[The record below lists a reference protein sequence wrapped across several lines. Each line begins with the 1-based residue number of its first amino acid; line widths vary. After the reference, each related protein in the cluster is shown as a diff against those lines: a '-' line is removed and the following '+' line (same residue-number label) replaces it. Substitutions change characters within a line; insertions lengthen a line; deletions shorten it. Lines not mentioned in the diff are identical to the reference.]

1 MTLDQLRQRRA
12 EIERLVNQYGAH
24 DIRIFGSVARGEAG
38 RESDIDVLVKFDH
51 GRSLLDL
58 VAIQQD
64 LADMLGCNG
73 DVVSEGALRS
83 GDRILREAVSR

>member
-38 RESDIDVLVKFDH
+38 RESDIDVLVKSDH

-58 VAIQQD
+58 VAIQHD
-64 LADMLGCNG
+64 LAEILGCNG
-73 DVVSEGALRS
+73 DVVSEGALQIR
-83 GDRILREAVSR
+83 